1 MDFLFKKSFLLLSF
15 PVRICRDASS
25 FLSSWNDDVDDDNY
39 NSKVTNI
46 YWVDQCCPC
55 ARYLCA
61 VSLLIPT
68 AGYEENVQSSFYIE
82 TNKQSQS
89 GDFPKATQL
98 ISSISKIW
106 NKVSPAPKVM
116 LFIPVIRRREVS
128 LLFPFCYSSLP
139 ILLTLPSFFQPA
151 PVPQCL
157 LPPLLAWFHLPSPW
171 LALKQMSI
179 K

>member
-1 MDFLFKKSFLLLSF
+1 MLD
-15 PVRICRDASS
+15 
-25 FLSSWNDDVDDDNY
+25 
-39 NSKVTNI
+39 I
-46 YWVDQCCPC
+46 YVQ
-55 ARYLCA
+55 Y
-61 VSLLIPT
+61 LLIPT

-116 LFIPVIRRREVS
+116 LFIPVIRRGEVS

-151 PVPQCL
+151 PVP
-157 LPPLLAWFHLPSPW
+157 PSSLSLVPF
-171 LALKQMSI
+171 AFPMVGTQTGVH
-179 K
+179 